1 MRTRRLGNSEVSLTT
16 VGFGAAAVGAGRAY
30 GYARRDDDE
39 SRATIRRALE
49 LGINWIDTAA
59 LYGAGRAERL
69 VGSVLAELGAAGRSD
84 ARGEWRGVFVAT
96 KGGYYLDENDRSV
109 RAMKRHEIRDQIRW
123 SLDRLGL
130 ERVDLYQLHWPKP
143 DEEIEE
149 AWTGVAEAIDEGLV
163 RFGGV
168 SNFSVAQME
177 RLRPIHPIASLQ
189 PRYSMLKRGIE
200 DEIVPYCRNHGIGL
214 IVYSPMESG
223 ILSGRFTKEY
233 VQGLP
238 AGDWRRNN
246 EDFQEPRLSYNLSL
260 VEKLR
265 GIADTRGVTV
275 GQLAIAWV
283 LRVPEITSAI
293 VGARRPDQIEQTA
306 PAGDLILSSAELS
319 AIDGLLEERERACRG
334 NFDT

>member
-1 MRTRRLGNSEVSLTT
+1 MRTRRLGNSGLSLTT

-30 GYARRDDDE
+30 GYARRDDEE

-59 LYGAGRAERL
+59 LYGAGHAERL
-69 VGSVLAELGAAGRSD
+69 VGRVLGEAETER
-84 ARGEWRGVFVAT
+84 RGGKASIYVAT

-130 ERVDLYQLHWPKP
+130 ERIDIYQLHWPKP
-143 DEEIEE
+143 EEDIEE
-149 AWTGVAEAIDEGLV
+149 AWSGVADAIDEGIV

-168 SNFSVAQME
+168 SNFSVDQME
-177 RLRPIHPIASLQ
+177 RLRAIHPITSLQ

-200 DEIVPYCRNHGIGL
+200 DEIVPYCREHGIGL

-233 VQGLP
+233 VEGLP
-238 AGDWRRNN
+238 SGDWRRNN
-246 EDFQEPRLSYNLSL
+246 ADFQEPRLSCNLAF

-265 GIADTRGVTV
+265 RIADTRGVTV
-275 GQLAIAWV
+275 GQLAVAWV
-283 LRVPEITSAI
+283 LRLPEITSAI

-306 PAGDLILSSAELS
+306 PAGDLELTADELS
-319 AIDGLLEERERACRG
+319 AVGDLLQEHDRECRRKLD
-334 NFDT
+334 NQEAP